1 MWAAGA
7 VKVSGCL
14 AAFSVTLRRCLKLGA
29 AMAKSKF
36 EYVRDFEADDTCLAH
51 CWVVVRL
58 DGRNFHRF
66 AEKHNFAK
74 PNDSRALHL
83 MTKCAQTVMEELE
96 DIVIAYGQS
105 DEYSFVFKRKSNWFK
120 RRARPCHGVEL
131 ISCIFSF
138 LAPPTVPFASKFMT
152 HVVSQFASSYV
163 FYWRDYFEDQPLL
176 YPPGFDGRVV
186 VYPSNQTLKDYLS
199 WRQADCH
206 INNLYNTVFWAL
218 VQQSGLTPIQAQE
231 RLQGTLTADKN
242 EILFSEFNIN
252 YNNEPLMY
260 RKGTVLIWQKVDEV
274 TTKEV
279 RLPAEMEGR
288 KMVVTRTRTKAVPL
302 HCDVIGDAFWKE
314 HPEILHEDS

>member
-1 MWAAGA
+1 MWATCN
-7 VKVSGCL
+7 VKVRDCL
-14 AAFSVTLRRCLKLGA
+14 AAASVTLRRCLRLGV

-83 MTKCAQTVMEELE
+83 MTKCAQTVMQELE

-105 DEYSFVFKRKSNWFK
+105 DEYSFVFKRKTNWFK
-120 RRARPCHGVEL
+120 RR
-131 ISCIFSF
+131 
-138 LAPPTVPFASKFMT
+138 ASKFMT
-152 HVVSQFASSYV
+152 HVASQFASSYV
-163 FYWRDYFEDQPLL
+163 FYWRDYFEEQPLL

-218 VQQSGLTPIQAQE
+218 VQQSGLTPAQAQE
-231 RLQGTLTADKN
+231 RLQGTLAADKN

-252 YNNEPLMY
+252 YNDEPLMY
-260 RKGTVLIWQKVDEV
+260 RKGTVLIWQKVGEV

-279 RLPAEMEGR
+279 KLPAEMEGK
-288 KMVVTRTRTKAVPL
+288 KMAVIRTRTKPVPL
-302 HCDVIGDAFWKE
+302 YCDIIGDAFWKE